1 MCTIGESQRRKTVK
15 KFEVRMKLA
24 VDGIDDV
31 VGFLYDTI
39 LEKASS
45 ERGFISVE
53 VVGVDAEEVDEFDS

>member
-1 MCTIGESQRRKTVK
+1 MK

>member
-1 MCTIGESQRRKTVK
+1 MHNKGESQGRKIVK
-15 KFEVRMKLA
+15 RFEVRIRLE

-45 ERGFISVE
+45 AQFISVE